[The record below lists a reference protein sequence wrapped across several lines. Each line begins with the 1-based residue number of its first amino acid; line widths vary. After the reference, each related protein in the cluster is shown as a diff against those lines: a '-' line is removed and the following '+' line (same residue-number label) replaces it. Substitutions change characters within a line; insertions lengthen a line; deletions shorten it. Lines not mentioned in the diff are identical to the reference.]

1 MAETT
6 KPIRAGNLVT
16 FTSRYEST
24 TKDPS
29 TGESVAY
36 SQTVEIDLTDD
47 KSSTERK
54 MLRLSDNGAVC
65 FEVFEKKATRSRRA
79 GYSVNIPFSFI
90 SSLSDEK
97 LTELGLNAT
106 KIAQI
111 KSDPHSSTKTISLP
125 VDSMTVFDSANKDH
139 GRDKG
144 FQIFLKGKIEIRS
157 NARGIEIK
165 HADATEP
172 ILRTKPKDKA
182 ATYTPTMTK
191 HFLETA
197 INSTSDAVKLYAI
210 GSKNNERFRFVDDLS
225 KFSTEFVMALATVAN
240 DIGKEKVKTFR
251 DRTKNFAIT
260 RSSVTGMVGH
270 DSAPTSEVN
279 DVIIANSN
287 GTRYI
292 LHNGT
297 FIRFESVSM
306 VHLPPLDG
314 DKVLRTMLV
323 FNPPTRTKA
332 SKPFA
337 LPIDIPLSSP
347 YTGGTITPDKTSS
360 EYKQLQSI
368 LNAIGTTALTNPPS
382 RTRGTSQVDF
392 DIIRSERKD
401 SVKIDLI
408 KTANVKRTKGYIEED
423 GFGVSTGPGP
433 GPSGPGPSGPG
444 PSGPGPSGPGPSG
457 PGPSGPGPS
466 GPGPSGPGPD
476 DTPKKGGFWRKALKV
491 LGGIGII
498 AGIALFGLAIA
509 GVTAGAAIPLVATGL
524 IALGF
529 ATTIASTIDLPSS
542 KIDKAEAAVDA
553 AIKSYESK
561 ERALDKAITKHF
573 SLKREISAYERALG
587 RPTLSAKERRKL
599 EKKKAKAE
607 EKLFNT
613 ISHSDPS
620 IISKLKATYVSNFKK
635 DFVATEGRE
644 PTQEELDAAAFA
656 FVDKHAFMI
665 VACLKANAGNSSA
678 KNAIHNMSIAERAVI
693 AEAEKTFN
701 DAITQAQ
708 GDPYGL
714 TNREKEILGPSIYN
728 IYKSG
733 KYIGYLSAIGT
744 GSIYVTKENSS
755 DFVTATTN
763 DTSGVFTWVSSFAD
777 GLTDYELQL
786 KAIDAT
792 LDDANKLAEFAKT
805 RLADPAHATALGRVE
820 ARRTDME
827 TGISAGTI
835 TKDTI
840 ASANASLNED
850 ATKAEKE
857 NKRRKTDRILGK

>member
-16 FTSRYEST
+16 FTSHYIST

-29 TGESVAY
+29 TGKSVAY
-36 SQTVEIDLTDD
+36 SQTVEIDLTND

-65 FEVFEKKATRSRRA
+65 FEVFEKKATRSKSA
-79 GYSVNIPFSFI
+79 KYSVNIPFSFI

-97 LTELGLNAT
+97 LTELGLNAA
-106 KIAQI
+106 KIAEI
-111 KSDPHSSTKTISLP
+111 KSDPDSSTKTISLP
-125 VDSMTVFDSANKDH
+125 VTGMTVFDSANKAH

-144 FQIFLKGKIEIRS
+144 FQIFLKGEIEIRS

-210 GSKNNERFRFVDDLS
+210 GRKNDERFRFVDDLS

-270 DSAPTSEVN
+270 DSAPTSGVN

-292 LHNGT
+292 LHKGT

-306 VHLPPLDG
+306 VHLPPSKG
-314 DKVLRTMLV
+314 DEVLRTMLV
-323 FNPPTRTKA
+323 FNPPTHSKV

-347 YTGGTITPDKTSS
+347 YASGKIITPNKTSPQ
-360 EYKQLQSI
+360 YKQLQSI
-368 LNAIGTTALTNPPS
+368 LDAIGTTALTNPPS

-392 DIIRSERKD
+392 DIIRSEKKD

-408 KTANVKRTKGYIEED
+408 ETANVTRTKGYIEED
-423 GFGVSTGPGP
+423 GFGVSPGP
-433 GPSGPGPSGPG
+433 GPGPSGPG

-498 AGIALFGLAIA
+498 AGIGLAVLAIA

-524 IALGF
+524 IALGC

-553 AIKSYESK
+553 AVKSYESK
-561 ERALDKAITKHF
+561 ERALGKAITKHF

-599 EKKKAKAE
+599 EKKKEKAE
-607 EKLFNT
+607 ENLFNT
-613 ISHSDPS
+613 IAHSDPS
-620 IISKLKATYVSNFKK
+620 IIGKLKTTYVSNFKK

-678 KNAIHNMSIAERAVI
+678 KNAIYNMSIAERAVI
-693 AEAEKTFN
+693 AEAEATFN
-701 DAITQAQ
+701 ETVKRAQ
-708 GDPYGL
+708 SDPSGV
-714 TNREKEILGPSIYN
+714 TNREKEVLGPSIYN
-728 IYKSG
+728 IFKSG
-733 KYIGYLSAIGT
+733 KYNRRNSALARNAAYLST
-744 GSIYVTKENSS
+744 ENPS
-755 DFVTATTN
+755 DFVTATT
-763 DTSGVFTWVSSFAD
+763 DDSSQVFTWISSFAD

-786 KAIDAT
+786 KAIDST
-792 LDDANKLAEFAKT
+792 LDDANKLAEFAKA
-805 RLADPAHATALGRVE
+805 RLADPVHAKALSRVE
-820 ARRTDME
+820 TRRTDME

-835 TKDTI
+835 TRDTI
-840 ASANASLNED
+840 ASANTSLNE
-850 ATKAEKE
+850 KASKVEKE
-857 NKRRKTDRILGK
+857 NKRNKIDRILGN

>member
-29 TGESVAY
+29 TGKSVAY
-36 SQTVEIDLTDD
+36 SQKVEIDLTDD
-47 KSSTERK
+47 KGSTERK
-54 MLRLSDNGAVC
+54 MLRLSDGGAVC
-65 FEVFEKKATRSRRA
+65 FEVFEKKAPRSRSA
-79 GYSVNIPFSFI
+79 EYSVNIPFSFI

-111 KSDPHSSTKTISLP
+111 RRYPDSSTKTISLP
-125 VDSMTVFDSANKDH
+125 VDGMTVFDSANKAH

-197 INSTSDAVKLYAI
+197 INSTSDAVNLYAI
-210 GSKNNERFRFVDDLS
+210 GSKNDERFRFVDDLS

-240 DIGKEKVKTFR
+240 DIGNEKVKTFK

-260 RSSVTGMVGH
+260 RSSVTGMVGPE
-270 DSAPTSEVN
+270 SAPTSEVN

-292 LHNGT
+292 LHKGT

-306 VHLPPLDG
+306 VHLPPSKG

-323 FNPPTRTKA
+323 FNPPTHTKV

-347 YTGGTITPDKTSS
+347 YARAPITPSKTSPQ
-360 EYKQLQSI
+360 YKQLQSI

-382 RTRGTSQVDF
+382 GTSQVDF

-408 KTANVKRTKGYIEED
+408 ETANVKRTRGLIEED
-423 GFGVSTGPGP
+423 GFGISPDP
-433 GPSGPGPSGPG
+433 GPGPSGPG

-498 AGIALFGLAIA
+498 AGISLGVLAIV

-524 IALGF
+524 FALGC

-553 AIKSYESK
+553 AVKSYESK

-665 VACLKANAGNSSA
+665 VACLKANAGKSSA
-678 KNAIHNMSIAERAVI
+678 KNTIHDMSIAERAVI
-693 AEAEKTFN
+693 AEAESTFN
-701 DAITQAQ
+701 DAIKQAQ
-708 GDPYGL
+708 RDPFGV
-714 TNREKEILGPSIYN
+714 TNREKEVLGPSIYN
-728 IYKSG
+728 IFKSG
-733 KYIGYLSAIGT
+733 KYNRRNSALDRNAAYLST
-744 GSIYVTKENSS
+744 ENPS
-755 DFVTATTN
+755 DFVTATT
-763 DTSGVFTWVSSFAD
+763 DDSSQVFTWISSFAD

-786 KAIDAT
+786 KAIDST
-792 LDDANKLAEFAKT
+792 LDDANKLAEFAKA
-805 RLADPAHATALGRVE
+805 RLADPVHAKALSRVE
-820 ARRTDME
+820 TRRTDME

-835 TKDTI
+835 TRDTI
-840 ASANASLNED
+840 ASANTSLNE
-850 ATKAEKE
+850 KASKVEKE
-857 NKRRKTDRILGK
+857 NKRNKIDRILGN